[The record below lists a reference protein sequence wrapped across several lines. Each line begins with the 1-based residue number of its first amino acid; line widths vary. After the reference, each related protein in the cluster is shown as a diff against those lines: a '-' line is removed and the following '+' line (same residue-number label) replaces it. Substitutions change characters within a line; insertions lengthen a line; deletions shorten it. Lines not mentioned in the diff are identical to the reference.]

1 MTSNK
6 TWLIFWTKGGTEL
19 KTKEK
24 IEKLVR
30 DKGWQNKVERIFVP
44 TQKITKQVKRRVAEE
59 IYDIVTKSVP
69 PKFPLEFARLISNL
83 QIGFKGKISGGIP
96 YDYEEVG
103 KNTYKLKKLD
113 RGKIQ
118 EVFLELL
125 SKGLYPSILGVEGEE
140 SESLVE
146 KLKAIGFEIERVK
159 SAFKVKHYK
168 YKTETK
174 IIEKPIYGGYI
185 FILMEED
192 QRIIDEIT
200 RVISGTRPIRAT
212 DPNTGLPTY
221 IHASEEDIKKI
232 EELLQRQEQEEKR
245 KAPFEKGDVV
255 KIVEGTLKGR
265 EGKVVDVDLEKGV
278 LTVEIVFFGKP
289 QNIEVEFT
297 QAERVNV

>member
-6 TWLIFWTKGGTEL
+6 SWLIFWTRGGTEL

-24 IEKLVR
+24 LEKLVK
-30 DKGWQNKVERIFVP
+30 DKNWQDKVERIFVP
-44 TQKITKQVKRRVAEE
+44 TQKITKQVKKRVAVDL
-59 IYDIVTKSVP
+59 YDIVIKSLP
-69 PKFPLEFARLISNL
+69 GKFPIEFVNLISKF
-83 QIGFKGKISGGIP
+83 QVGFKGKISGGIP
-96 YDYEEVG
+96 YDHEEVG
-103 KNTYKLKKLD
+103 KNTYKLSRLD

-118 EVFLELL
+118 EIFSDLL
-125 SKGLYPSILGVEGEE
+125 GRDLYPAILGVEGEE
-140 SESLVE
+140 GESLME
-146 KLKAIGFEIERVK
+146 KLKSFGFNVERVK
-159 SAFKVKHYK
+159 SALKVKRYK

-192 QRIIDEIT
+192 QRVIDEIT
-200 RVISGTRPIRAT
+200 RTISGTRPIRAT

-221 IHASEEDIKKI
+221 IHASGEDIRKI
-232 EELLQRQEQEEKR
+232 EELLQKQEQEAKR
-245 KAPFEKGDVV
+245 KAPFEKGDIV

-265 EGKVVDVDLEKGV
+265 EGKVVDVDLDRGV

-289 QNIEVEFT
+289 QEIEIELT

>member
-6 TWLIFWTKGGTEL
+6 TWLIFWTRGGTEL

-24 IEKLVR
+24 IEKLVK
-30 DKGWQNKVERIFVP
+30 DKGWQNQVERIFVP
-44 TQKITKQVKRRVAEE
+44 TQKITKQLKKRVVEE
-59 IYDIVTKSVP
+59 IYDIVIKSVP
-69 PKFPLEFARLISNL
+69 QKFPLEFTRLISNL
-83 QIGFKGKISGGIP
+83 QIGFKGKMSGGIP
-96 YDYEEVG
+96 YEYEEVG

-125 SKGLYPSILGVEGEE
+125 SRGLYPSILGAEGEE
-140 SESLVE
+140 SENLVE
-146 KLKAIGFEIERVK
+146 KLKALGFEIERVK
-159 SAFKVKHYK
+159 SALKVKRYK
-168 YKTETK
+168 YKTELK

-200 RVISGTRPIRAT
+200 RAISGTRPIRAM

-221 IHASEEDIKKI
+221 IHASEEDIRKI

-265 EGKVVDVDLEKGV
+265 EGKVVDVDLERGV

>member
-6 TWLIFWTKGGTEL
+6 TWLIFWTRGGTEL

-24 IEKLVR
+24 IEKLVK

-59 IYDIVTKSVP
+59 IYDIVIKSVP
-69 PKFPLEFARLISNL
+69 QKFPLEFMRLISNL

-118 EVFLELL
+118 EIFLELL
-125 SKGLYPSILGVEGEE
+125 SRGLYPSILGVEGEE
-140 SESLVE
+140 SENLVE
-146 KLKAIGFEIERVK
+146 KLKSLGFEIERVK
-159 SAFKVKHYK
+159 SALKVKHYK

-200 RVISGTRPIRAT
+200 RAISGTRPIRAM

-221 IHASEEDIKKI
+221 IHASEEDIRKI

-265 EGKVVDVDLEKGV
+265 EGKVVDVDLERGV